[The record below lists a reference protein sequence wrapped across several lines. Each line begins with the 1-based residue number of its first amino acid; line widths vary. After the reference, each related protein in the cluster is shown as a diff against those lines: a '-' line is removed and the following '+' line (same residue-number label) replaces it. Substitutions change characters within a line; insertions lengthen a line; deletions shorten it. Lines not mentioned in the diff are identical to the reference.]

1 MKKYKEKTEKHCVVF
16 HFIKIINTKTEE
28 TQWMSLNGDPQ
39 IIKIVP
45 PRDGLVLM
53 TIPPRIDSDCENQ
66 IEAIE
71 EYKKMFDEDFA
82 DLYLK
87 VV

>member
-1 MKKYKEKTEKHCVVF
+1 MKKHKEKTEKHCVVF
-16 HFIKIINTKTEE
+16 HLIKIMNTKTEE

-45 PRDGLVLM
+45 PRDGLVLV
-53 TIPPRIDSDCENQ
+53 TILPRVDSDSEF
-66 IEAIE
+66 E
-71 EYKKMFDEDFA
+71 ECRKMFDRDFS

-87 VV
+87 VVEP